1 MRGMQETLALLYK
14 RLNMK
19 KTAWKEKYYD

>member
-1 MRGMQETLALLYK
+1 MRGMRETLASLYK
-14 RLNMK
+14 RLKMK